1 MKNLRSDIE
10 EKYKIALKN
19 NDKAGIRT
27 LRLIKSAIK
36 DKDIAL
42 RSEDNKDELLDSGI
56 QKLLKNLVKQ
66 RNESL
71 EMYEKAGRDNLAKIE
86 LEEIKI
92 INEFLPQEL
101 NEEEVKKIINDI
113 IKDQNLNS
121 IKDMGKLMQKLKS
134 EYSAQIDMSLAGKIA
149 KEILK

>member
-1 MKNLRSDIE
+1 MELYVTVESIF
-10 EKYKIALKN
+10 
-19 NDKAGIRT
+19 
-27 LRLIKSAIK
+27 
-36 DKDIAL
+36 
-42 RSEDNKDELLDSGI
+42 ELLDSGI